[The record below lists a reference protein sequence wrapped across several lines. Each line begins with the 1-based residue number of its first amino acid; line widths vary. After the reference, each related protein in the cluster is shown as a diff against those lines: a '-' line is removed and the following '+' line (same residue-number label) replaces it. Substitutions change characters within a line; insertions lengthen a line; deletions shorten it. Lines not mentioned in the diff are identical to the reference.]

1 MICIG
6 DETPFDV
13 AAREALLDV
22 AMGPD
27 RKLKSS
33 ERLREG
39 QDPAEGLALVARH
52 IPVDG
57 PARLAGTV
65 RLWHVLAGD
74 VPALLLGPLAVAP
87 ERQGDGVGGALM
99 RVAIARA
106 RAAGHGAI
114 LLVGDPEYYVRFGF
128 SAAAT
133 AVLAMPGAYE
143 QRRLL
148 ALELAPGA
156 LAGAAGMIAA
166 PLAAV
171 EDGVLEDGVVA
182 RESGALRWGANL
194 LPHAA

>member
-6 DETPFDV
+6 DETLFDV

-39 QDPAEGLALVARH
+39 QNPADGLALVARD
-52 IPVDG
+52 ISEDG

-65 RLWHVLAGD
+65 RLWHVLAGGK
-74 VPALLLGPLAVAP
+74 PALLLGPLAVAP
-87 ERQGDGVGGALM
+87 ERQSDGVGGALM

-128 SAAAT
+128 SASVT
-133 AVLAMPGAYE
+133 AGLAMPGAYE

-148 ALELAPGA
+148 ALELVPGA
-156 LAGAAGMIAA
+156 MAGAAGMIAA
-166 PLAAV
+166 PDVVASDDALEA
-171 EDGVLEDGVVA
+171 GVGA
-182 RESGALRWGANL
+182 RESGALRWGADL

>member
-39 QDPAEGLALVARH
+39 QTPADGLALVARDMAG
-52 IPVDG
+52 DG

-65 RLWHVLAGD
+65 RLWRVLAGEIP
-74 VPALLLGPLAVAP
+74 VLLLGPLAVAP
-87 ERQGDGVGGALM
+87 GRQGDGVGGALM
-99 RVAIARA
+99 REAIARA

-128 SAAAT
+128 SASVT
-133 AVLAMPGAYE
+133 AGLAMPGAYE

-148 ALELAPGA
+148 ALELVPGA

-166 PLAAV
+166 PLAVATNGAL
-171 EDGVLEDGVVA
+171 EAGVAAG
-182 RESGALRWGANL
+182 ESGALRWGAAL

>member
-27 RKLKSS
+27 RRLKSS

-39 QDPAEGLALVARH
+39 QDPAEGLALVARD
-52 IPVDG
+52 ISVDG

-65 RLWHVLAGD
+65 RLWHVRAGD

-133 AVLAMPGAYE
+133 AGLAMPGAYE

-166 PLAAV
+166 PLATV

-182 RESGALRWGANL
+182 RESGALRWVANL